1 MLVVTARQ
9 GSIQLE
15 QAPEPACARNYV
27 IVENVC
33 SAISPGTE
41 MLIIGRSREV
51 GDSLPLG
58 YSSAG
63 IIREVG
69 EGVHKLRI
77 GQRVACY
84 GAPFVKHAERIAVPK
99 NLVAPL
105 PDHVDIREAAFVAH
119 GAITIHALR
128 QSDLRFGETAVIV
141 GLGILGQ
148 LLCQI
153 ASAAGLRVIGYD
165 LLPERCEQLR
175 ASGAGRACATA
186 EELADAIHDC
196 SEGAGADA
204 VFLCAGGKAGGLI
217 DQSFEWLRDRG
228 KIVIVGD
235 VKTDFNRDLMFG
247 KEAQVLISRAGGP
260 GRYDGSYENEGV
272 DYPIG
277 YVRWTE
283 GRNMGEYIRLLA
295 EKRIRLASMITD
307 VIPVRKAALAYEKYA
322 IDPRS
327 QLGVLLA
334 YEPMARDG
342 SSG

>member
-1 MLVVTARQ
+1 MKVVTSRK
-9 GSIQLE
+9 GSIHTENL
-15 QAPEPACARNYV
+15 PEPVCASNHV

-41 MLIIGRSREV
+41 MLIIDRSKEI
-51 GDSLPLG
+51 DHSLSLG

-69 EGVHKLRI
+69 EGVEKLQV

-84 GAPFVKHAERIAVPK
+84 GAPFVRHAEMIAVPK
-99 NLVAPL
+99 HLVAPL

-119 GAITIHALR
+119 GAIAIHALR
-128 QSDLRFGETAVIV
+128 QSDLRFGETAVVV

-153 ASAAGLRVIGYD
+153 ASAAGFRVIGFD

-175 ASGAGRACATA
+175 INGAGKACSSA
-186 EELADAIHDC
+186 EELADAIRER

-204 VFLCAGGKAGGLI
+204 VFVCAGGKAGGLI

-235 VKTDFNRDLMFG
+235 VKTDFNRNLMFG

-260 GRYDGSYENEGV
+260 GRYDSSYENDGV

-283 GRNMGEYIRLLA
+283 GRNMREYVRMLA
-295 EKRIRLASMITD
+295 DGLVRVGSMITSS
-307 VIPVRKAALAYEKYA
+307 VPVDHAARAYEA
-322 IDPRS
+322 FITDPRG
-327 QLGVLLA
+327 QLGVLLTYDRVA
-334 YEPMARDG
+334 EELG
-342 SSG
+342 V